1 MTLAFL
7 SKLVILT
14 LQASSL
20 CAENGAD
27 RDVRKGRVRARHLMR
42 FRELHFDATGEAVV
56 MGILNVT
63 PDSFYDKGR
72 YRDVDR
78 ARARAA
84 EMVEQGARIL
94 DVGGRS
100 YAVNAVDARE
110 ERARVVPAIEALV
123 RDNLGVALSVDT
135 MRPEVAEAVLA
146 AGAHLINDCSG
157 LYDERLAKIVAR
169 YDAGLVVL
177 YLDLAIAHGM
187 IAEPQGPIPART
199 ARATDLIGEIIAVVN
214 ETTQRAL
221 DAGVARE
228 SIVVDPGLEFSK
240 DLEIDL
246 ELLARYGE
254 LRALRFPILMACSR
268 KDFLGNVLN
277 RPASELLA
285 ASLAVATIGALAG
298 AAIVRAHDVAQ
309 TVDVARLVARV
320 RAAGARTQ
328 LYT

>member
-1 MTLAFL
+1 
-7 SKLVILT
+7 
-14 LQASSL
+14 
-20 CAENGAD
+20 
-27 RDVRKGRVRARHLMR
+27 
-42 FRELHFDATGEAVV
+42 
-56 MGILNVT
+56 
-63 PDSFYDKGR
+63 
-72 YRDVDR
+72 
-78 ARARAA
+78 
-84 EMVEQGARIL
+84 MVEQGARIL

-199 ARATDLIGEIIAVVN
+199 ARATDLIGEIIAV
-214 ETTQRAL
+214 
-221 DAGVARE
+221 
-228 SIVVDPGLEFSK
+228 

-254 LRALRFPILMACSR
+254 LRALGFPILMACSR